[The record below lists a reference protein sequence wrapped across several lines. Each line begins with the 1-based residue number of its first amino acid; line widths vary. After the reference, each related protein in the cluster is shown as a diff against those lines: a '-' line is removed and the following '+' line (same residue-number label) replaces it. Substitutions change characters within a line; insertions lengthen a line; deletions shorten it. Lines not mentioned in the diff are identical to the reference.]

1 MAVCSVSSE
10 ALYKEQL
17 LDHARKPRNRGDL
30 EDADLRCRGSNP
42 RCGDEVELGLYLDDG
57 ALDQLRF
64 RGRGCSI
71 CMASASLL
79 TEVATG
85 SVDDAAALCGAM
97 HDWFAAAEPEAPP
110 PRPELAP
117 LGPVRKHPA
126 RHRCV
131 LLSWDALRQAL
142 EDIDQPAV

>member
-1 MAVCSVSSE
+1 MSTE
-10 ALYKEQL
+10 ALYKKQL

-30 EDADLRCRGSNP
+30 DGADLRCRGSNP
-42 RCGDEVELGLYLDDG
+42 RCGDEVELGLYRSNG
-57 ALDQLRF
+57 VIERLRF

-71 CMASASLL
+71 CIASASLL
-79 TEVATG
+79 TETAVGPVAE
-85 SVDDAAALCGAM
+85 AAALCGAM
-97 HDWFAAAEPEAPP
+97 HDWFADADPGLPA

-117 LGPVRKHPA
+117 LGPVRAHPA

-142 EDIDQPAV
+142 ANPDPPLR

>member
-1 MAVCSVSSE
+1 VSTQ

-30 EDADLRCRGSNP
+30 DDAEVRCRGSNP
-42 RCGDEVELGLYLDDG
+42 RCGDEVELGLYLEDG
-57 ALDQLRF
+57 TLSQLRF
-64 RGRGCSI
+64 QGRGCSI

-79 TEVATG
+79 TETATG
-85 SVDDAAALCGAM
+85 SLEEAASLCDAV
-97 HDWFAAAEPEAPP
+97 HEWFSGAEPEAPA
-110 PRPELAP
+110 PRSELAA
-117 LGPVRKHPA
+117 LGPVRSHPA

-142 EDIDQPAV
+142 TDLDSPHE

>member
-1 MAVCSVSSE
+1 MSTE
-10 ALYKEQL
+10 ALYRAQL

-30 EDADLRCRGSNP
+30 EGADLRCRGSNP
-42 RCGDEVELGLYLDDG
+42 RCGDEVELGLYLEDDT
-57 ALDQLRF
+57 LCQLRF

-71 CMASASLL
+71 CIASASLL

-85 SVDDAAALCGAM
+85 SLDDAASLCGAM
-97 HDWFAAAEPEAPP
+97 HDWFAATESEAPA

-117 LGPVRKHPA
+117 LGPVRAHPA

-142 EDIDQPAV
+142 EDLDQHP

>member
-1 MAVCSVSSE
+1 MSTE
-10 ALYKEQL
+10 ALYKQQL

-30 EDADLRCRGSNP
+30 DDADRCCRGTNP
-42 RCGDEVELGLYLDDG
+42 RCGDDVELGLYLERG
-57 ALDQLRF
+57 NVKQLRF

-79 TEVATG
+79 TESATG
-85 SVDDAAALCGAM
+85 PAGDVAALCGAM
-97 HDWFAAAEPEAPP
+97 HQWFADADPGAPAP
-110 PRPELAP
+110 LPELAV
-117 LGPVRKHPA
+117 LGPVRAHPA

-142 EDIDQPAV
+142 TDLDGESAW

>member
-1 MAVCSVSSE
+1 MSTE

-30 EDADLRCRGSNP
+30 DDADLRCRGSNP
-42 RCGDEVELGLYLDDG
+42 RCGDEVELGLYLNTG
-57 ALDQLRF
+57 ALEQLRF

-85 SVDDAAALCGAM
+85 SLQDAAALCAAM
-97 HDWFAAAEPEAPP
+97 HDWFAVAEPKAPP

-131 LLSWDALRQAL
+131 LLSWDALGQAL
-142 EDIDQPAV
+142 ADMDQPTV